1 MNRKSFSTLD
11 IFWIRGAG
19 AMDIVE
25 TRTEVNAV
33 HRAHI
38 DQPVTDEQQYL
49 FIKRIFDIVMSFFG
63 LVLLLPVFAV
73 IALVILIEDPRGNA
87 IFRQTRLGKDGKPF
101 YMYKFRSMVVDAEQ
115 KLDQLLSS
123 NEVSGAMFKM
133 KNDPRITRVGKFIR
147 KTSLDELPQLWN
159 VLRGHMS
166 LVGPRPPLP
175 REVLEYTPY
184 EMARL
189 SVIPGCTGLW
199 QVSGRNNLGFAEM
212 VEMDLQYIAWRSLR
226 MDLRIIGKTVLTLL
240 TKNGY

>member
-1 MNRKSFSTLD
+1 MGVV
-11 IFWIRGAG
+11 GA
-19 AMDIVE
+19 
-25 TRTEVNAV
+25 RTEVKV
-33 HRAHI
+33 GHREQVEQSFI
-38 DQPVTDEQQYL
+38 EEQQYL
-49 FIKRIFDIVMSFFG
+49 FIKRMLDITMSLFG
-63 LVLLLPVFAV
+63 LIVLLPLLAV
-73 IALVILIEDPRGNA
+73 ISLVIIVENPRGNA
-87 IFRQTRLGKDGKPF
+87 IFRQQRIGKNGKPF

-115 KLDQLLSS
+115 QLDQLLCS

-133 KNDPRITRVGKFIR
+133 KNDPRITRVGKLIR

-175 REVLEYTPY
+175 REVQEYTQY
-184 EMARL
+184 EMGRL

-199 QVSGRNNLGFAEM
+199 QVSGRNSLGFAEM

-226 MDLRIIGKTVLTLL
+226 MDLRIIAKTVITIF